1 MNAWQMRADEFCFG
15 WLKRIAGMKGRPQ
28 SVTYGDARQRAVSLI
43 AAEPWSWTLQMLSA
57 LNPTDCSPTGHQ
69 SREETS
75 LCRNEVAPQVAG
87 QRCRELGCAY
97 DGSGYSPNRAR
108 RLVPS
113 SLVNAPI
120 ANRPLVKVWRR
131 RLQFLIT

>member
-1 MNAWQMRADEFCFG
+1 MRADELCFG

-75 LCRNEVAPQVAG
+75 LCRNEVAPQQVSDAENSAVPAVAPDTRQSVPG
-87 QRCRELGCAY
+87 GWCPTHWLV
-97 DGSGYSPNRAR
+97 R
-108 RLVPS
+108 RFPTG
-113 SLVNAPI
+113 
-120 ANRPLVKVWRR
+120 RW
-131 RLQFLIT
+131 

>member
-1 MNAWQMRADEFCFG
+1 MRADELCFG

-43 AAEPWSWTLQMLSA
+43 AAEPWSWTSRMLSA

-75 LCRNEVAPQVAG
+75 LCRNEVAPQIVG
-87 QRCRELGCAY
+87 QRCRELGCACG
-97 DGSGYSPNRAR
+97 GSGYSPNRAR
-108 RLVPS
+108 RLVPT
-113 SLVNAPI
+113 SLSIP
-120 ANRPLVKVWRR
+120 NRPLVKIWRR
-131 RLQFLIT
+131 SLQFSIT